1 MKKLKKPRKD
11 FAGDLIRVNILKQE
25 IALYKTM
32 LRDHD
37 TGHIH
42 TTISFLQERVD
53 HLEGKCKEMYVPEF
67 QE

>member
-1 MKKLKKPRKD
+1 MKLKKQRKD
-11 FAGDLIRVNILKQE
+11 FSGDLIRVNILKEE

-32 LRDHD
+32 IRDHD

-42 TTISFLQERVD
+42 TTISFLQERVN